1 MKQKYCLFVLLFCC
15 SFFAYGQNDSAE
27 FLVNDIRV
35 EGLQRV
41 SSGTVFAA
49 LPIAPGDVVSMRSI
63 GMATRELFKTGL
75 FDNIEIGREGG
86 VLVVSL
92 VELPAVSAI
101 TIEGNKA
108 IKTDDLLSSMRDN
121 GLSEGQIFKR
131 ATLEGLAQGLEREYV
146 SRGRYGA
153 SVKTEV
159 IKRPQNQ
166 VSLNVT
172 VDEGKE
178 ARVRH
183 VNIVG
188 NSAFSDEELLDLFEM
203 QSTGWLSWMNGND
216 KYSSEKLTG
225 DIDRLE
231 SYYLDRGYLEFGI
244 NSAPVSISPD
254 KRSVYITINIVEGE
268 SFKVKEINLA
278 GDPILPEEEVRK
290 LILLQKDK
298 TFSQLLM
305 TTSSEFITQRLGNE
319 GYTFA
324 ETNGSTTLNREDKTV
339 DVTFFIDPAKRAYV
353 RRIEFKGNSYTSDEV
368 LRREMTQMEAGSAST
383 AHIENSKNRL
393 LQTGY
398 FKGVEV
404 ETTEVP
410 GTDDQIDVEYS
421 VEEQST
427 AGIQFQLGY
436 SDAYKTVIG
445 VDLTHNNWRGS
456 GKQVSIGVNSNSFQ
470 KTANFSYVDPY
481 FTADGVSRGFSVFY
495 QERDFD
501 EVGVSNFATN
511 RLGGSISFGYPIAE
525 RERLNFSLGYSR
537 INIEVGRFAVQ
548 EILGSPRLEEFVP
561 RQYLTETDF
570 LDTSGYA
577 PVVFGDNDPA
587 LVASPEGFID
597 LHGDSFDNFTFSL
610 GWLQRKLN
618 RGVLATRGSEQ
629 RLTFELSIPGG
640 DLEYY
645 KFVYEGQYFKPL
657 TENLTLR
664 LRTKLGYA
672 GAYGDTVDV
681 PFFEHFFAGGFGSI
695 RGFEKYSLGPRST
708 PAEIYN
714 VSLVDLNNDGNIT
727 IDEQLYVLCEN
738 GSAATCATS
747 PNGKLATNIPGRTD
761 DPFGGNVLIEASAEV
776 IFPLPF
782 IKDQRDVQSAF
793 FIDAGGVFDT
803 ECGELQLNCLDVGFD
818 GLSASFG
825 IGLTWING
833 FAPMT
838 FSIAKPIQETIFDDT
853 KFFQFTLGTAF

>member
-1 MKQKYCLFVLLFCC
+1 MMQKYCLVILLIL
-15 SFFAYGQNDSAE
+15 SSVATQAQNGPAE

-49 LPIAPGDVVSMRSI
+49 LPIEPGDVASMRSI
-63 GMATRELFKTGL
+63 GAATRELFKTGL

-86 VLVVSL
+86 VLVVTL
-92 VELPAVSAI
+92 VELPAVSEI
-101 TIEGNKA
+101 NIEGNKA
-108 IKTDDLLSSMRDN
+108 IKTEDLLNSMNDN
-121 GLSEGQIFKR
+121 GLSVGQIFKR
-131 ATLEGLAQGLEREYV
+131 ATLDGLAQSLEREYV

-153 SVKTEV
+153 SVTSEV
-159 IKRPQNQ
+159 VKRPQNQ

-183 VNIVG
+183 INIVG
-188 NSAFSDEELLDLFEM
+188 NSAFGDAELGDLFETRT
-203 QSTGWLSWMNGND
+203 TGWLSWMNGND
-216 KYSSEKLTG
+216 KYSSEKLKG

-231 SYYLDRGYLEFGI
+231 SHYLDRGYLEFNI

-268 SFKVKEINLA
+268 SFKVNEINLA
-278 GDPILPEEEVRK
+278 GDPILPEEDVRR
-290 LILLQKDK
+290 LILLQKNK

-305 TTSSEFITQRLGNE
+305 TTTSEFITQSLGNE

-324 ETNGSTTLNREDKTV
+324 ETRGNTELNRENKTV
-339 DVTFFIDPAKRAYV
+339 DVTFFIDPAQRAYV

-383 AHIENSKNRL
+383 AHIENSKSRL

-410 GTDDQIDVEYS
+410 GTADQIDVEYA
-421 VEEQST
+421 VEEQAS
-427 AGIQFQLGY
+427 ASMNFQLGY
-436 SDAYKTVIG
+436 SEAYKTVIG
-445 VDLTHNNWRGS
+445 VGVTHNNWRGN
-456 GKQVSIGVNSNSFQ
+456 GKQVSIGLNSNSFQ

-481 FTADGVSRGFSVFY
+481 FTPDGVSRGFSIFY

-501 EVGVSNFATN
+501 KVGVANFATN
-511 RLGGSISFGYPIAE
+511 RLGGSLSFGYPIAE

-537 INIEVGRFAVQ
+537 VNIKVGQFAAQ
-548 EILGSPRLEEFVP
+548 EILGSPRLFDNFP
-561 RQYLTETDF
+561 LQYLTETD
-570 LDTSGYA
+570 LSDDTSYS
-577 PVVFGDNDPA
+577 PVNFGLTDPA
-587 LVASPEGFID
+587 LVDSPAGFID
-597 LHGDSFDNFTFSL
+597 LHGDSFNNFTFSL
-610 GWLQRKLN
+610 SWLQRKLN

-629 RLTFELSIPGG
+629 SLSFEVSLPGG

-645 KFVYEGQYFKPL
+645 KFNYQGQYFKPL
-657 TENLTLR
+657 TEHLTLR
-664 LRTKLGYA
+664 LRAKLGYA
-672 GAYGDTVDV
+672 GAYGDTVDI
-681 PFFEHFFAGGFGSI
+681 PFFEHFFAGGFGSV

-708 PAEIYN
+708 PAKIYN
-714 VSLVDLNNDGNIT
+714 RGLDDINGDGFITASDQYYLLCDGSGTLNCLTTPD
-727 IDEQLYVLCEN
+727 
-738 GSAATCATS
+738 
-747 PNGKLATNIPGRTD
+747 GKLAANSPGRTD

-782 IKDQRDVQSAF
+782 IKDQRDIQSAF

-803 ECGELQLNCLDVGFD
+803 ECGELQLNCLDIGLD
-818 GLSASFG
+818 GMSASFG

-838 FSIAKPIQETIFDDT
+838 FSVAKPIQETIYDDT

>member
-1 MKQKYCLFVLLFCC
+1 MMQKYCLIILFILG
-15 SFFAYGQNDSAE
+15 SVVAQAQNAPAD

-49 LPIAPGDVVSMRSI
+49 LPIEPGDIVSMRRI
-63 GMATRELFKTGL
+63 GAATRELFKTGL

-86 VLVVSL
+86 VLVVTL
-92 VELPAVSAI
+92 IELPAVSEI
-101 TIEGNKA
+101 NIEGNKA
-108 IKTDDLLSSMRDN
+108 IKTEDLLSSMKEN

-131 ATLEGLAQGLEREYV
+131 ATLEGIAQSLEREYV

-153 SVKTEV
+153 SVISEV

-166 VSLNVT
+166 VSLRIT

-183 VNIVG
+183 INIVG
-188 NSAFSDEELLDLFEM
+188 NSAFDDAELGDLFETRT
-203 QSTGWLSWMNGND
+203 TGWLSWMNGND
-216 KYSSEKLTG
+216 KYSSEKLKG

-231 SYYLDRGYLEFGI
+231 SYYLDRGYLEFNI

-278 GDPILPEEEVRK
+278 GDLILPEEEVRL

-305 TTSSEFITQRLGNE
+305 TTTSEYITQRLGVE

-324 ETNGSTTLNREDKTV
+324 ETKGNTELDRENKTV
-339 DVTFFIDPAKRAYV
+339 DVTFFVDPAQRAYV

-383 AHIENSKNRL
+383 AHIENSKARL

-404 ETTEVP
+404 ETIEVP
-410 GTDDQIDVEYS
+410 GTADQIDLEYS
-421 VEEQST
+421 VEEQAS
-427 AGIQFQLGY
+427 ASMNFQLGY
-436 SDAYKTVIG
+436 SEAYKTVIG
-445 VDLTHNNWRGS
+445 VGITHNNWRGS
-456 GKQVSIGVNSNSFQ
+456 GKQVSIGLNSNSFQ

-481 FTADGVSRGFSVFY
+481 FTPDGVSRGFSIFY

-501 EVGVSNFATN
+501 KVGVANFATN
-511 RLGGSISFGYPIAE
+511 RLGGNLSFGYPIAE
-525 RERLNFSLGYSR
+525 RERLNFGIGYSR
-537 INIEVGRFAVQ
+537 VNIKVGQYAAQ
-548 EILGSPRLEEFVP
+548 EILGSPRLRNGIP
-561 RQYLTETDF
+561 LHYLTETD
-570 LDTSGYA
+570 LSDDSSYS
-577 PVVFGDNDPA
+577 PVNFGLNDPA
-587 LVASPEGFID
+587 LVDSPLGFID
-597 LHGDSFDNFTFSL
+597 LHGDSFNNFTFSL
-610 GWLQRKLN
+610 AWLQRKLN

-629 RLTFELSIPGG
+629 RLSFELSLPGG

-645 KFVYEGQYFKPL
+645 KITYEGQYFKPL
-657 TENLTLR
+657 TKHLTLR

-672 GAYGDTVDV
+672 GAYGNTTDI
-681 PFFEHFFAGGFGSI
+681 PFFEHFFAGGFGSV

-708 PAEIYN
+708 PADLYDFIR
-714 VSLVDLNNDGNIT
+714 VDLNGDTIINDELVYI
-727 IDEQLYVLCEN
+727 LCES
-738 GSAATCATS
+738 GGGCPASS
-747 PNGKLATNIPGRTD
+747 IGKLSTNTPGRTD

-782 IKDQRDVQSAF
+782 IKDQRDIQSAF
-793 FIDAGGVFDT
+793 FIDAGGIFDT
-803 ECGELQLNCLDVGFD
+803 ECGERQLNCLDVGFD
-818 GLSASFG
+818 GMSASFG
-825 IGLTWING
+825 IGLTWLNG

-838 FSIAKPIQETIFDDT
+838 FSVAKPIQETIYDDT